1 MNEACDWCGPAVCAM
16 YRADREG
23 ELYLCGHCASRLSP
37 ALSAQGW
44 SIGSIGEQALA
55 PRRAGNGDERVRV
68 GWHGTAETRADL
80 ILADELSI
88 EAYRRHFET
97 QVHRGRIRRLLHAS
111 YLHLARAGAG
121 LAGPD
126 AGPIW

>member
-1 MNEACDWCGPAVCAM
+1 MNEACDRCGPAVRAM

-23 ELYLCGHCASRLSP
+23 ELYLCGHCANRLSP

-44 SIGSIGEQALA
+44 SIGSIGEHALA
-55 PRRAGNGDERVRV
+55 PRRAGNGGERIRA
-68 GWHGTAETRADL
+68 GRHGTAETRADL

-88 EAYRRHFET
+88 EAYGRHFET
-97 QVHRGRIRRLLHAS
+97 QVHRGRIRQLLYAS

-121 LAGPD
+121 LAD

>member
-1 MNEACDWCGPAVCAM
+1 M

-23 ELYLCGHCASRLSP
+23 ELYLCGHCANRLST
-37 ALSAQGW
+37 ALSAQSW
-44 SIGSIGEQALA
+44 SIRSTGEHVLA
-55 PRRAGNGDERVRV
+55 PWRAGNGDEQVRV
-68 GWHGTAETRADL
+68 GSHGTAEARADL

-88 EAYRRHFET
+88 EAYGRHFET
-97 QVHRGRIRRLLHAS
+97 QVHRGRIRQLLYAS

-126 AGPIW
+126 AGLIW

>member
-1 MNEACDWCGPAVCAM
+1 M
-16 YRADREG
+16 YCADREG
-23 ELYLCGHCASRLSP
+23 ELYLCGHCANRLSP

-44 SIGSIGEQALA
+44 SIGSIGEHALA
-55 PRRAGNGDERVRV
+55 PRRAGNGGQRIRADR
-68 GWHGTAETRADL
+68 HGTAEARAHL

-88 EAYRRHFET
+88 EAYGRHFET
-97 QVHRGRIRRLLHAS
+97 QVHRGRIRQLLYAS
-111 YLHLARAGAG
+111 YLHLVRAGAG